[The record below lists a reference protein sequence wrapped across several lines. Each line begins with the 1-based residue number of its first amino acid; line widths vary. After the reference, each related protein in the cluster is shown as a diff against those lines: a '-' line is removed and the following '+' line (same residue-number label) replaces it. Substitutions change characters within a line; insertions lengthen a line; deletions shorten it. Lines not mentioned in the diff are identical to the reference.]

1 MRRALLLNGYYHCL
15 LFIVGTDL
23 FWFVG
28 SIMRSKCA
36 NSALPPPSPKR
47 PPHISATAPSPP
59 PSPPPLAAI
68 AVYTSCIRKANQ
80 TTGYLSIILAL
91 FLLYSAFRRHQ
102 MRKKFGFPTGTWK
115 IVASDL
121 YAWVCCT
128 LCAVC
133 QEARTLSY
141 NNVVDGRWL
150 GPQVTLKGLDI
161 ASELER
167 AQAAAAE
174 GGRLRSAR
182 SYTLYAGYGGANQG
196 LGDDALAPAGLVE
209 DSFYHP
215 VDELEDGL
223 EEGMEQGV
231 LDEDDQ
237 KHLLRG
243 ITERSDE

>member
-1 MRRALLLNGYYHCL
+1 MQHELVKL
-15 LFIVGTDL
+15 
-23 FWFVG
+23 
-28 SIMRSKCA
+28 
-36 NSALPPPSPKR
+36 
-47 PPHISATAPSPP
+47 TASD
-59 PSPPPLAAI
+59 PL
-68 AVYTSCIRKANQ
+68 Q
-80 TTGYLSIILAL
+80 TGYLAIITGL
-91 FLLYSAFRRHQ
+91 FMLYSTYRRYQ

-141 NNVVDGRWL
+141 NNVMDGRWL

-196 LGDDALAPAGLVE
+196 IGDDAAAPAGLVE

-215 VDELEDGL
+215 ADTIDE
-223 EEGMEQGV
+223 EEGDMALQEEEDEGDEQR
-231 LDEDDQ
+231 
-237 KHLLRG
+237 LLPSPRA
-243 ITERSDE
+243 IP

>member
-1 MRRALLLNGYYHCL
+1 VKL
-15 LFIVGTDL
+15 
-23 FWFVG
+23 
-28 SIMRSKCA
+28 
-36 NSALPPPSPKR
+36 
-47 PPHISATAPSPP
+47 TASD
-59 PSPPPLAAI
+59 PL
-68 AVYTSCIRKANQ
+68 Q
-80 TTGYLSIILAL
+80 TGYLAIITGL
-91 FLLYSAFRRHQ
+91 FMLYSTYRRYQ

-141 NNVVDGRWL
+141 NNVMDGRWL

-196 LGDDALAPAGLVE
+196 IGDDAAAPAGLVE

-215 VDELEDGL
+215 VDTIDE
-223 EEGMEQGV
+223 EEGDMALQEEEDEGDEQR
-231 LDEDDQ
+231 
-237 KHLLRG
+237 LLPSPRA
-243 ITERSDE
+243 IP

>member
-1 MRRALLLNGYYHCL
+1 
-15 LFIVGTDL
+15 
-23 FWFVG
+23 
-28 SIMRSKCA
+28 
-36 NSALPPPSPKR
+36 
-47 PPHISATAPSPP
+47 
-59 PSPPPLAAI
+59 
-68 AVYTSCIRKANQ
+68 
-80 TTGYLSIILAL
+80 
-91 FLLYSAFRRHQ
+91 
-102 MRKKFGFPTGTWK
+102 MRKKFGFPYGTWK

-167 AQAAAAE
+167 AQAAAAD

-196 LGDDALAPAGLVE
+196 LGDDAQAPAGLVE

-215 VDELEDGL
+215 VDTIDE
-223 EEGMEQGV
+223 EEGDMALQEEEDEGDEQR
-231 LDEDDQ
+231 
-237 KHLLRG
+237 LLPSPRA
-243 ITERSDE
+243 IP